1 MGLRLLVSIRFQV
14 SFTPLVGVL
23 FTFPSRYLCTIG
35 RQGVFRLGGWSP
47 HVQTGFHVP
56 RPTQGSLKALRL
68 RGCHPLRP
76 TFPDCSA
83 SLPGTTGLLRFRSP
97 LLAESLLMSFP
108 PGTEMF
114 QFPGFASRPY
124 GFRPGYPKGVG
135 FPIRTSADQRS
146 LASPRG
152 FSQRATS
159 FIASWRQGIH
169 RMPFSHSILSP
180 PPAHRAKPR
189 PTASFGRQR
198 PLHPRPCGLVS
209 ARRCA
214 ALTHTP
220 DHLHHVKEHHAPPRH
235 PAPSRGSRTAP
246 WNEQVS
252 EVPPPQGAAHQAS
265 TVIAAPS
272 GTDTF
277 PHTPKA
283 REEMETVGFEPTTP
297 CLQSRCS
304 PTELRPRGRRC
315 PTAPPKSQE
324 RKHHIARAM
333 PRISLPLRQD
343 QISAQRKFGGPGRT

>member
-1 MGLRLLVSIRFQV
+1 MPATMRPIQTRFRCAYTSRLKLAANTNSRTHYTKGTPSLLRAPTACRHPVSGLFHS
-14 SFTPLVGVL
+14 LVGVL

-83 SLPGTTGLLRFRSP
+83 SLPATTGLLRFRSP

-124 GFRPGYPKGVG
+124 EFRPGYPKGVG

-169 RMPFSHSILSP
+169 RMPFSHSISSP
-180 PPAHRAKPR
+180 PPAHRAKTR
-189 PTASFGRQR
+189 PMLPSLGRQR
-198 PLHPRPCGLVS
+198 PHIS
-209 ARRCA
+209 Q
-214 ALTHTP
+214 
-220 DHLHHVKEHHAPPRH
+220 
-235 PAPSRGSRTAP
+235 TA
-246 WNEQVS
+246 V
-252 EVPPPQGAAHQAS
+252 
-265 TVIAAPS
+265 
-272 GTDTF
+272 
-277 PHTPKA
+277 
-283 REEMETVGFEPTTP
+283 
-297 CLQSRCS
+297 
-304 PTELRPRGRRC
+304 
-315 PTAPPKSQE
+315 
-324 RKHHIARAM
+324 
-333 PRISLPLRQD
+333 
-343 QISAQRKFGGPGRT
+343 